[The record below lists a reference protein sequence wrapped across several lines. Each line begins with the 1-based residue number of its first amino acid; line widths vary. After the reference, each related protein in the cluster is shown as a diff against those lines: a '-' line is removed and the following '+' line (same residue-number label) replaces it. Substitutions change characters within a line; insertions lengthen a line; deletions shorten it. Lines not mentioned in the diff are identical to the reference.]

1 MDDVRDILAWTELC
15 RNEISRIVK
24 ASRCGN
30 ANFNVRVGA
39 DESGPCAVLVKKD
52 VLTYSWPLE

>member
-39 DESGPCAVLVKKD
+39 DESGPCAVLVKM
-52 VLTYSWPLE
+52 YSWPLE